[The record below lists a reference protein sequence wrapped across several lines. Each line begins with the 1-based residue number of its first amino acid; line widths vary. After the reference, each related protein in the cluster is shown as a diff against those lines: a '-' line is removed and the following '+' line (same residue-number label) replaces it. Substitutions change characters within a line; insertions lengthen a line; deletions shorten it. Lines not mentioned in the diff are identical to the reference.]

1 MRALVYFDIVRKWGD
16 APLVTSYL
24 ATPAEIEAHTFRED
38 KKKIYEQIVE
48 DLELELRKVP
58 CQIISLKVIKGEQIK
73 QLWQDYLE
81 KYI

>member
-48 DLELELRKVP
+48 DLEFGIEKSTLP
-58 CQIISLKVIKGEQIK
+58 NHQLKVIKGEQIK